1 MEVGYASGAFDM
13 FHIGHLNLL
22 RRARLLCDFLLVG
35 VVTDEVY
42 IQMRGRPPIIP
53 FHERLAIVRHVRFVD
68 AAIGDGC
75 LDKRDTWELHR
86 FDFLI
91 KGDDWMDNPK
101 APLLMG
107 RLAEVG
113 VGVRFL
119 PYTAHTSSTRLRFV
133 LERIEAERMRGA
145 EGSRE

>member
-35 VVTDEVY
+35 VVTDDVY
-42 IQMRGRPPIIP
+42 IAMRGRPPIIP
-53 FHERLAIVRHVRFVD
+53 FQERLAIVRHVRFVD
-68 AAIGDGC
+68 AAIGDDFI
-75 LDKRDTWELHR
+75 DKRDTWELHR

-91 KGDDWMDNPK
+91 KGDDWLDNPK
-101 APLLMG
+101 APQLMG
-107 RLAEVG
+107 RLADVG

-119 PYTAHTSSTRLRFV
+119 PYTTHTSSTRLRSV
-133 LERIEAERMRGA
+133 LERIERERMQGVEGA
-145 EGSRE
+145 RE